1 MIENWTKL
9 IQPTGSESWL
19 NETMVF
25 CYLRNKK
32 QTGLQVY
39 HSCGIYE
46 LTLQLLDQWIY
57 KQRFRKHNQVK
68 ISKKKERRFGG
79 KWCHDVAETSLF
91 PISNFYLLMD

>member
-46 LTLQLLDQWIY
+46 VALQLLDQWIY

-68 ISKKKERRFGG
+68 IRKKKNDVSVANGVTMSPKRRYFL
-79 KWCHDVAETSLF
+79 SLIF
-91 PISNFYLLMD
+91 TC